1 MQYLRTAAWPWRNN
15 FLLTLP
21 LTLTVSFIAIWLMSG
36 SIFMFAVPSWL
47 HLLFQFQIHFFQI
60 SFQIRSQLLT
70 FFPFSSFFL
79 PFILPFLPLRPGWW
93 ASAHSVAT
101 YGQRGSWDPFLAST
115 SLGLFLPRYPE
126 YNGTEGPPIYLVFIL
141 PHFFLL
147 PNSFVPQ
154 QRGVVFLRC
163 V

>member
-47 HLLFQFQIHFFQI
+47 HLLFQFQIRFFFQI

-70 FFPFSSFFL
+70 YFPFSSFFL
-79 PFILPFLPLRPGWW
+79 PFILPFLPL
-93 ASAHSVAT
+93 
-101 YGQRGSWDPFLAST
+101 FLAS
-115 SLGLFLPRYPE
+115 FLPSFPSSLH
-126 YNGTEGPPIYLVFIL
+126 PFFPSFPL
-141 PHFFLL
+141 FFLERRDGITYT
-147 PNSFVPQ
+147 NFFFSRIYFVLKSKEHVSTDCCLYSPQ
-154 QRGVVFLRC
+154 NVDETLENPRQR
-163 V
+163 